1 MPLIVAQHY
10 KLYYIFKDQK
20 QMGKPSRWKHIKDWK
35 IIKITI
41 KSFLFI
47 IIFNKIF
54 ECHLMILVPNMPDR
68 IFWFMNY
75 CYTEW
80 HFSRCLL

>member
-10 KLYYIFKDQK
+10 KLYNIFKDQK

-54 ECHLMILVPNMPDR
+54 
-68 IFWFMNY
+68 
-75 CYTEW
+75 
-80 HFSRCLL
+80 